1 SAVKNDSLHAGGP
14 ARAGVMDDGFSAGF
28 DHHLCKCRP
37 GTDTF
42 ATALRC
48 YPNASWHG
56 QSGPAMSLARSRL
69 SGSYLDTTSPLLTR
83 LESAFGCRARSEVS
97 RLFRFSR
104 DSSGRRRIITQQP
117 RPKAARNLKRVG
129 ALSEAS

>member
-1 SAVKNDSLHAGGP
+1 
-14 ARAGVMDDGFSAGF
+14 MDDGFSAGF

-48 YPNASWHG
+48 LSKRLLAWAKWAG
-56 QSGPAMSLARSRL
+56 DVAGPISIVGIVLGHHVALADEAGVSVWL
-69 SGSYLDTTSPLLTR
+69 PGT
-83 LESAFGCRARSEVS
+83 FEVS

-104 DSSGRRRIITQQP
+104 DSIGRRRIITQQP
-117 RPKAARNLKRVG
+117 RTKAARNLKRVG
-129 ALSEAS
+129 ALSEASGQDPT